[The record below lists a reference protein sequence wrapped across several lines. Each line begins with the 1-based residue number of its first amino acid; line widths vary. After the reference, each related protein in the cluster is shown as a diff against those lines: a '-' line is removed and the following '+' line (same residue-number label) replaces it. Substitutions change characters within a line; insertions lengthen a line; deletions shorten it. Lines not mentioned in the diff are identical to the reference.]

1 MIYSVPN
8 RHYFSCGAAEG
19 ATRRNA
25 LDAAFHAGGLGYVN
39 LVAGIAVVPPQSR
52 FEASCR
58 LPEGALV
65 PAAGAVITSDLP
77 GEVISAAVAVAYPVD
92 RSRPALIMDYS
103 GQGHKEDIEAI
114 VRRMAQDGLST
125 RGLEVREIRSIAV
138 QHRVEK
144 TGGVFAAVVLWN
156 EP

>member
-8 RHYFSCGAAEG
+8 RHYFACGSAEG
-19 ATRRNA
+19 PTRRNA
-25 LDAAFHAGGLGYVN
+25 LDAALNAGGLGHVN
-39 LVAGIAVVPPQSR
+39 LVAISAVVPPQSL
-52 FEASCR
+52 FTASCQ

-65 PAAGAVITSDLP
+65 PATSAAITSDLP

-92 RSRPALIMDYS
+92 RSQPAMIMEYS
-103 GQGHKEDIEAI
+103 AQGHKEDIEAI
-114 VRRMAQDGLST
+114 VRRMAQDGLSM
-125 RGLEVREIRSIAV
+125 RGLEVREIRSLAV

-144 TGGVFAAVVLWN
+144 TGGVFAAVILWN